1 MKYQNIFIWIKITEN
16 VEEKQEHT
24 DTPFVRHC
32 EKKIQVQGNYCG
44 LVFVNS

>member
-32 EKKIQVQGNYCG
+32 EKKYKYKETTVG
-44 LVFVNS
+44 